1 MGADAAVTVVAAS
14 GGYPGSYETGVTIE
28 GLDDADEVAGA
39 IVFHAGTAQADGRV
53 VTAGGRVL
61 SVTGTGASIGEARD
75 HAYAAVAR
83 VSFEGMTTRT
93 DIAKAAATHRE
104 GT

>member
-1 MGADAAVTVVAAS
+1 M
-14 GGYPGSYETGVTIE
+14 
-28 GLDDADEVAGA
+28 
-39 IVFHAGTAQADGRV
+39 VFHAGTAQADGRV

-93 DIAKAAATHRE
+93 DIAQAAATYRE

>member
-1 MGADAAVTVVAAS
+1 
-14 GGYPGSYETGVTIE
+14 
-28 GLDDADEVAGA
+28 
-39 IVFHAGTAQADGRV
+39 
-53 VTAGGRVL
+53 VL